1 MSKPVLRTSCPIDAF
16 GVEICDDILESRD
29 RLLNGCDLLKLVADR
44 GDAAPSAT
52 NISRRRSFSWK
63 GETMVG

>member
-1 MSKPVLRTSCPIDAF
+1 VAHDLPRGSILSKPVLRTSCPIDAF

-44 GDAAPSAT
+44 GAALSVG
-52 NISRRRSFSWK
+52 K
-63 GETMVG
+63 GQAMVG